1 MNRRTFLVQASTGL
15 FALANPQMLEIS
27 AATDVALS
35 PESNLSERKGTS
47 DSDATLITMFL
58 CGDVMTG
65 RGIDQVL
72 PHPGDPLLFES
83 YIRSAAGYVELA
95 ELANGPIR
103 KPVDYSYIWGDS
115 FEVFARQM
123 PHVRIVNLETS
134 VTTSDDAWPNKPV
147 HYRMHPKNVAC
158 LSAAEIDCCVL
169 SNNHV
174 LDWGYDGLNETVQTL
189 RTVNIKTAGAGAFL
203 PEAEAPAI
211 IDVHGGGRV
220 LVFGFGSESGG
231 VPAQWGATNLKG
243 GVNLIEDWSTATVQ
257 RIGKAVATE
266 KRPGDIAVASIHW
279 GPNWGYPIARA
290 HVNFAHQLIDAAGID
305 VIHGHSSH
313 HAKAIEIYQGKPVIY
328 GCGDFINDYEGIGG
342 HERFRGDLGVMYFV
356 TLHAATG
363 QLAKLTMVPT
373 QLKQFRVHWAS
384 KDDARWFKRMLD
396 RQGKQFDNQTQLNS
410 DNTLSLDWTT

>member
-15 FALANPQMLEIS
+15 FALANPRMLEIL

-147 HYRMHPKNVAC
+147 QY
-158 LSAAEIDCCVL
+158 
-169 SNNHV
+169 
-174 LDWGYDGLNETVQTL
+174 
-189 RTVNIKTAGAGAFL
+189 
-203 PEAEAPAI
+203 
-211 IDVHGGGRV
+211 
-220 LVFGFGSESGG
+220 
-231 VPAQWGATNLKG
+231 PAQ
-243 GVNLIEDWSTATVQ
+243 S
-257 RIGKAVATE
+257 
-266 KRPGDIAVASIHW
+266 
-279 GPNWGYPIARA
+279 
-290 HVNFAHQLIDAAGID
+290 
-305 VIHGHSSH
+305 
-313 HAKAIEIYQGKPVIY
+313 
-328 GCGDFINDYEGIGG
+328 
-342 HERFRGDLGVMYFV
+342 
-356 TLHAATG
+356 
-363 QLAKLTMVPT
+363 
-373 QLKQFRVHWAS
+373 
-384 KDDARWFKRMLD
+384 
-396 RQGKQFDNQTQLNS
+396 
-410 DNTLSLDWTT
+410 